1 MSKKHANQDHNFDAL
16 ASRFRR
22 NIYQTLKGQLRLA
35 VLRQD
40 FDEFIPSTPLSVLD
54 VGAGQ
59 GHWALE
65 LTRRGHRVLL
75 NDLSA
80 QMLAQAQEQFES
92 AELSLEARAQTRWLQ
107 GPIQELAGGLQER
120 FDMITCHAMMEW
132 LEEPKTLFPLLMPL
146 LKPGAWLSL
155 VFYNVHGLVYKN
167 LLRGNFAK
175 VEAKDFRGY
184 RGSLTPA
191 SPLAPEQVLSWSHAA
206 GLQLM
211 CHSGIRVF
219 HDYVLDPQLRN
230 SNPEALIRHELACS
244 RLDPYR
250 GLGRYVHLL
259 FRAPSEGR

>member
-1 MSKKHANQDHNFDAL
+1 MSNKKHAHQDHNFDTL
-16 ASRFRR
+16 AKRFQR

-40 FDEFIPSTPLSVLD
+40 FDEFIPVRPLSVLD

-80 QMLAQAQEQFES
+80 QMLAQAREQFEL
-92 AELSLEARAQTRWLQ
+92 AQLPPEALAQTRWLQ
-107 GPIQELAGGLQER
+107 GPIQALAGDLQEH
-120 FDMITCHAMMEW
+120 FDLITCHAMMEW
-132 LEEPKTLFPLLMPL
+132 LEDPKTLFPLLMPL
-146 LKPGAWLSL
+146 LKPGGWLSL

-175 VEAKDFRGY
+175 VEAKDYRGY
-184 RGSLTPA
+184 RGSLTPV
-191 SPLAPEQVLSWSHAA
+191 SPLEPEQVLAWSQTA
-206 GLQLM
+206 GLQLI

-219 HDYVLDPQLRN
+219 HDYVLDPQQRN
-230 SNPEALIRHELACS
+230 SNPEALIRNELACS
-244 RLDPYR
+244 RQDPYR

-259 FRAPSEGR
+259 LRAPL